1 MKKYNEETKAV
12 GFRVPLSEIGNVREL
27 VYNYLNGKIKEN
39 EERVLT
45 EFINEHATLR
55 NESTGMISLALSGSC
70 STHVGIPTTN
80 ENETITTDY
89 DNNHILSYQC
99 GCTYSNNLFQRKKGC
114 GLTKVQHDNLNTNN
128 NTPNN

>member
-1 MKKYNEETKAV
+1 MKKYSEETKAV

-39 EERVLT
+39 E
-45 EFINEHATLR
+45 
-55 NESTGMISLALSGSC
+55 
-70 STHVGIPTTN
+70 
-80 ENETITTDY
+80 TITMDY

-114 GLTKVQHDNLNTNN
+114 GLTKAQHTEAIGQAVIKLTTITNN
-128 NTPNN
+128 TQHNGTT